1 MTQGGRVC
9 HSKKCK
15 NNLILPGPKQ
25 MDPGS
30 QTQGVDALVSD
41 IFGNDDEPEEEGPGP
56 TEDEHKGIID
66 DIFGGDSD
74 DEPITASNSKVDGY
88 YDNLMED
95 SDSDGEVKPSTKRLR
110 LSKGDKR
117 VEKGDSDDDDNN
129 EYVNEER
136 LKRKARI
143 EKKRKLKEKKREIRR
158 KEKSKRSDKKRENVD
173 SGDEYDSGEDVK
185 RTRADDDF
193 IAAEDDGLLRG
204 VVNEY
209 DDDNQDFDDERPD
222 HKKGK
227 GKNSVSR
234 SSSGISKTASDPLS
248 MALSANRAPK
258 KTELNEQDKSKLAQ
272 SILEKMDLASRK
284 DDECYAQHKPA
295 IHKAALL
302 DSVKTLVN
310 MKELQNT
317 LLDYDILSVF
327 KDWIE
332 PKDANNLPSLTVR
345 TAVYEML
352 WKLPCAT
359 DHLKRAAPGK
369 TPIGT
374 TILALRKHKNETV
387 ENKRLLKELMAK
399 WCRPVFSSSI
409 AISNAVARTNM
420 EIQNVSLKRSQNA
433 AATASANTTERSGI
447 DDVLTGKVNA
457 NSEQALRTRVPQ
469 SKGFLFTVDSNI
481 TGNNVVAAN
490 NKRGDTRDMLFKKV
504 REGKSDPN
512 SVGKKVNI
520 RAVDMNMNGKLDKNH

>member
-1 MTQGGRVC
+1 
-9 HSKKCK
+9 
-15 NNLILPGPKQ
+15 

-30 QTQGVDALVSD
+30 QTQGGDALISE
-41 IFGNDDEPEEEGPGP
+41 IFGGDYEPEVEAPA
-56 TEDEHKGIID
+56 EDHKGIID

-74 DEPITASNSKVDGY
+74 DEPIAASNSKIDGY

-95 SDSDGEVKPSTKRLR
+95 SDSDGEVKPSAKRLR
-110 LSKGDKR
+110 LNKGDKR
-117 VEKGDSDDDDNN
+117 VDKGDSDNDNDF
-129 EYVNEER
+129 VDEER

-143 EKKRKLKEKKREIRR
+143 EKKRKLKEKKRENRR
-158 KEKSKRSDKKRENVD
+158 KEKSKRSDKKRENAA
-173 SGDEYDSGEDVK
+173 SGDEYDSGEEVK
-185 RTRADDDF
+185 RSRADDDF
-193 IAAEDDGLLRG
+193 IAAEDDGLLRS

-209 DDDNQDFDDERPD
+209 DDDNQDFDDDRPG
-222 HKKGK
+222 HKKSK

-234 SSSGISKTASDPLS
+234 SGSGISKSASDPLS

-258 KTELNEQDKSKLAQ
+258 KAELNEQDKSKLAQ

-284 DDECYAQHKPA
+284 DDECFAQHKPA
-295 IHKAALL
+295 IHKLALL
-302 DSVKTLVN
+302 DSVKALVN

-409 AISNAVARTNM
+409 AISNAVARTNI
-420 EIQNVSLKRSQNA
+420 EIQNVSLRRTQIA
-433 AATASANTTERSGI
+433 EATASTNTTERGGI
-447 DDVLTGKVNA
+447 DHILTGKVNA
-457 NSEQALRTRVPQ
+457 NSDHGVRTRVPQ
-469 SKGFLFTVDSNI
+469 SKGFLFTVDSDI
-481 TGNNVVAAN
+481 TSNNVTAAN

>member
-1 MTQGGRVC
+1 
-9 HSKKCK
+9 
-15 NNLILPGPKQ
+15 

-117 VEKGDSDDDDNN
+117 VEKGDSDGDDNN
-129 EYVNEER
+129 DEYVNEER
-136 LKRKARI
+136 LKRKSRI
-143 EKKRKLKEKKREIRR
+143 EKKRKLKEKKREMRR
-158 KEKSKRSDKKRENVD
+158 KEKSKRSDKKREND
-173 SGDEYDSGEDVK
+173 SGDEYDSGEEVK
-185 RTRADDDF
+185 RTRADNDF
-193 IAAEDDGLLRG
+193 IAAEDDGLLRS

-209 DDDNQDFDDERPD
+209 DDDNQDFDDDRPG
-222 HKKGK
+222 HKKSK

-234 SSSGISKTASDPLS
+234 SSNGISKTASDPLS

-258 KTELNEQDKSKLAQ
+258 KADLNEQDKSKLAQ

-295 IHKAALL
+295 LHKAALL

-332 PKDANNLPSLTVR
+332 PKDANNLPSLSVR

-420 EIQNVSLKRSQNA
+420 EIQNVSLKRSKNA
-433 AATASANTTERSGI
+433 AATASANTTERGGI

-457 NSEQALRTRVPQ
+457 NLEQGLRTRVPQ

-481 TGNNVVAAN
+481 TSNSVVAAN
-490 NKRGDTRDMLFKKV
+490 NKRGDTRDMLFKKI

-520 RAVDMNMNGKLDKNH
+520 RAVDMNMNGKIDKNH